1 MEGQNEQC
9 KYHNP
14 LPHRSCGK
22 LMASKYV
29 EIKRKLLVSSTL
41 GRTYRKKW
49 TAKNSHS
56 VGERVKENGNHALNT
71 EHEQGLYSINCI
83 DRLQPWTSP

>member
-1 MEGQNEQC
+1 MWHNERYLNALRMEGQNGQC

-56 VGERVKENGNHALNT
+56 VGERVKENGNHAVNT
-71 EHEQGLYSINCI
+71 
-83 DRLQPWTSP
+83 